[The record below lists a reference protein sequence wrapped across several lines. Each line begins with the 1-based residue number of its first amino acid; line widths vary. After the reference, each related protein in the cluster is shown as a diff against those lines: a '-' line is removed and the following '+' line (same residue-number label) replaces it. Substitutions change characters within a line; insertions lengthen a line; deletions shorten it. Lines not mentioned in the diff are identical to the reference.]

1 MYARGQGV
9 TKDKEKAFFWYKKA
23 ADKGIPEAQCLLGN
37 CFMFG
42 EGTEINEKEAVRYYE
57 LAAQQ
62 QYPPAIL
69 SLEEIK
75 KSSK

>member
-1 MYARGQGV
+1 
-9 TKDKEKAFFWYKKA
+9 
-23 ADKGIPEAQCLLGN
+23 
-37 CFMFG
+37 MFG